1 MKEQQ
6 VFNDWTI
13 RECIGKGAFGSV
25 YHITREDFGR
35 EYEAALKI
43 IEIPKEQ
50 AEVDVIRNE
59 GLEEESITEY
69 FKDIVEELVDEFA
82 LMSKLK
88 GNSNIVSYEYH
99 SVVPK
104 EDSFGWNIYIRMEL
118 LKPFTSYIKEH
129 TLTVRD
135 VIKLG
140 IDMCHALEVCQKYN
154 IIHRDIKPEN
164 IFVSNIGD
172 FKLGDFGIAR
182 QLEKTS
188 SGLSKKGTYTYMAPE
203 VYKGL
208 PYNST
213 VDIYSLGIVLYRFLN
228 NNRAPFLPAA
238 PAVIH
243 FSDREKANVMRM
255 SGEKLPNP
263 CNATGRLAE
272 IVLKACAYDPKERY
286 ESAYEMRQALQSV
299 MYSEEEGKEIY
310 PQGDQLENENVEYI
324 SSDSTVSKRKKEN
337 SETKEMFSSSRTDD
351 EAVEKIEKEEGTIFL
366 FEEATEI
373 KQKNTEEVDSKEIEN
388 TEEKEIKQ
396 EDKIKE
402 NNQEKEKEIAAQ
414 EGNSIEK
421 NTTWKKIIAA
431 GIAVCAVIGIA
442 IGILNKNKENAVVVE
457 NLNKEVENAGVE
469 NNEAENN
476 KENQEVAV
484 NEETEQETK
493 ELSKEELKA
502 LEEKGFIIKDGVL
515 EKYTGSDETVVIPDG
530 IWKIGEEA
538 FINSKTLLNAEI
550 PSGVTEIGEKAFGWC
565 SNLSSIEIPSSVS
578 KIGYWAFRGCHKL
591 NNVEIPFGVTE
602 IEESVFDGCSNL
614 SSIEIPTSVTKIGE
628 GAFFWCSNLSSIEIP
643 TSVTKIEGYAF
654 SLCSNLSSI
663 EIPTSITKIGEG
675 VFSGCSNLSS
685 IEIPTSVTKI
695 GEEAFS
701 GCSNLSS
708 IEIPTSVTEIG
719 EGAFNDCS
727 NLSSIEIPASVTK
740 IGKGTFEEC
749 RNLSSIEIP
758 TNVTEIGEGAF
769 RKCSKLR
776 SIKIPTNVTE
786 IGAYTFFN
794 CKNLSS
800 IEIPASVTKIGECAF
815 EYCRNL
821 SSIEIPESVIEI
833 GANAFSGCYKLKNV
847 GIPSGM
853 TKISDGTF
861 QVCSN
866 LNNIRIPTRVTEIG
880 NKAFRFCSKLRS
892 IEIPTSVTKI
902 GKTAFKGVSDDCI
915 IYCSKKS
922 YAFKYAKKYGF
933 SYSIIKK

>member
-164 IFVSNIGD
+164 IFVSDLGD

-228 NNRAPFLPAA
+228 NNRSPFLPAA
-238 PAVIH
+238 PTPIR

-310 PQGDQLENENVEYI
+310 PQGDQLENESLEYV
-324 SSDSTVSKRKKEN
+324 SDKSAEERKKTEN
-337 SETKEMFSSSRTDD
+337 SITKEGTVLLFKSDKEQEAELISEVPEMEEQPKKETVQKLDKEHSSENGKITG
-351 EAVEKIEKEEGTIFL
+351 EEKAEQEEKEE
-366 FEEATEI
+366 
-373 KQKNTEEVDSKEIEN
+373 
-388 TEEKEIKQ
+388 
-396 EDKIKE
+396 
-402 NNQEKEKEIAAQ
+402 KEKADE
-414 EGNSIEK
+414 NSQRKGINYDGK
-421 NTTWKKIIAA
+421 KTLRKKIIAA

-442 IGILNKNKENAVVVE
+442 IGVFNKSRPPRK
-457 NLNKEVENAGVE
+457 LTQFDK
-469 NNEAENN
+469 
-476 KENQEVAV
+476 
-484 NEETEQETK
+484 
-493 ELSKEELKA
+493 
-502 LEEKGFIIKDGVL
+502 F
-515 EKYTGSDETVVIPDG
+515 
-530 IWKIGEEA
+530 
-538 FINSKTLLNAEI
+538 
-550 PSGVTEIGEKAFGWC
+550 
-565 SNLSSIEIPSSVS
+565 
-578 KIGYWAFRGCHKL
+578 HK
-591 NNVEIPFGVTE
+591 
-602 IEESVFDGCSNL
+602 
-614 SSIEIPTSVTKIGE
+614 K
-628 GAFFWCSNLSSIEIP
+628 
-643 TSVTKIEGYAF
+643 
-654 SLCSNLSSI
+654 
-663 EIPTSITKIGEG
+663 
-675 VFSGCSNLSS
+675 
-685 IEIPTSVTKI
+685 
-695 GEEAFS
+695 
-701 GCSNLSS
+701 
-708 IEIPTSVTEIG
+708 
-719 EGAFNDCS
+719 
-727 NLSSIEIPASVTK
+727 
-740 IGKGTFEEC
+740 
-749 RNLSSIEIP
+749 
-758 TNVTEIGEGAF
+758 
-769 RKCSKLR
+769 
-776 SIKIPTNVTE
+776 
-786 IGAYTFFN
+786 
-794 CKNLSS
+794 
-800 IEIPASVTKIGECAF
+800 
-815 EYCRNL
+815 
-821 SSIEIPESVIEI
+821 
-833 GANAFSGCYKLKNV
+833 
-847 GIPSGM
+847 
-853 TKISDGTF
+853 
-861 QVCSN
+861 
-866 LNNIRIPTRVTEIG
+866 
-880 NKAFRFCSKLRS
+880 
-892 IEIPTSVTKI
+892 
-902 GKTAFKGVSDDCI
+902 
-915 IYCSKKS
+915 
-922 YAFKYAKKYGF
+922 
-933 SYSIIKK
+933 

>member
-286 ESAYEMRQALQSV
+286 ESAYEMRQDLQKEKEAAGSDSGEAKPV
-299 MYSEEEGKEIY
+299 RKKQRRIAVIVSLAGILAIGAGSIVTIFRAMANDGSGLEEEYTVLDKLKISARFPKGWTVQSNEDAIYASFEKDGTEKEIRITMDY
-310 PQGDQLENENVEYI
+310 YWAAVNESGYATLGSAGEMTAADGAEDAYAQTLLEQCASSYEEGVFANILEESAIYEINGRKYYYLQYEAEEDLHVAFYYTVQDGAEIYYRLRVNNGKITEEDRILFDNVMRSVQMDADSVNYAEIRASDYIENIY
-324 SSDSTVSKRKKEN
+324 KL
-337 SETKEMFSSSRTDD
+337 SE
-351 EAVEKIEKEEGTIFL
+351 EKIE
-366 FEEATEI
+366 
-373 KQKNTEEVDSKEIEN
+373 
-388 TEEKEIKQ
+388 
-396 EDKIKE
+396 
-402 NNQEKEKEIAAQ
+402 NQEIGIAVNMPVVCNITNEGEKIEANY
-414 EGNSIEK
+414 EGNSYTERFRDLIDGVNPYNVQIYSEDVSAYI
-421 NTTWKKIIAA
+421 NLENGMNQQTAD
-431 GIAVCAVIGIA
+431 
-442 IGILNKNKENAVVVE
+442 IL
-457 NLNKEVENAGVE
+457 
-469 NNEAENN
+469 EA
-476 KENQEVAV
+476 QY
-484 NEETEQETK
+484 EQEKGYIITSRNYK
-493 ELSKEELKA
+493 E
-502 LEEKGFIIKDGVL
+502 
-515 EKYTGSDETVVIPDG
+515 
-530 IWKIGEEA
+530 
-538 FINSKTLLNAEI
+538 INGRQYLRMTTRDI
-550 PSGVTEIGEKAFGWC
+550 SGRY
-565 SNLSSIEIPSSVS
+565 L
-578 KIGYWAFRGCHKL
+578 
-591 NNVEIPFGVTE
+591 
-602 IEESVFDGCSNL
+602 
-614 SSIEIPTSVTKIGE
+614 
-628 GAFFWCSNLSSIEIP
+628 FFM
-643 TSVTKIEGYAF
+643 TMY
-654 SLCSNLSSI
+654 
-663 EIPTSITKIGEG
+663 
-675 VFSGCSNLSS
+675 
-685 IEIPTSVTKI
+685 
-695 GEEAFS
+695 
-701 GCSNLSS
+701 
-708 IEIPTSVTEIG
+708 
-719 EGAFNDCS
+719 
-727 NLSSIEIPASVTK
+727 
-740 IGKGTFEEC
+740 KGTLIIVSL
-749 RNLSSIEIP
+749 NSDS
-758 TNVTEIGEGAF
+758 
-769 RKCSKLR
+769 
-776 SIKIPTNVTE
+776 
-786 IGAYTFFN
+786 
-794 CKNLSS
+794 
-800 IEIPASVTKIGECAF
+800 
-815 EYCRNL
+815 EYH
-821 SSIEIPESVIEI
+821 ID
-833 GANAFSGCYKLKNV
+833 
-847 GIPSGM
+847 
-853 TKISDGTF
+853 SD
-861 QVCSN
+861 
-866 LNNIRIPTRVTEIG
+866 
-880 NKAFRFCSKLRS
+880 
-892 IEIPTSVTKI
+892 
-902 GKTAFKGVSDDCI
+902 
-915 IYCSKKS
+915 
-922 YAFKYAKKYGF
+922 AKKMVVSMLETMEY
-933 SYSIIKK
+933 K